1 MDKYSLKE
9 GFLKEGSVVIFPTDT
24 IYGLGCRLYDEVA
37 IKRIL
42 EIKKRPENKPLAVLC
57 DTLVT
62 VNDLAI
68 IDERVLKLAHAFWPG
83 AMTLVLKS
91 SLSHFEKTGH
101 KTVGVRIPDHS
112 GVIRLIKQN
121 GPLIATSVNLSGE
134 NPLTDYEK
142 IVERFTDE
150 VDYIYKETN
159 AFYLNVSSTTI
170 DLTNEEVKVVREGT
184 ITKENIKEILETT

>member
-1 MDKYSLKE
+1 MEKYSLKE

-24 IYGLGCRLYDEVA
+24 IYGLGCRLYDELA

-42 EIKKRPENKPLAVLC
+42 EIKKRPVNKPLAVLC

-68 IDERVLKLAHAFWPG
+68 INERVLKLAHAFWPG
-83 AMTLVLKS
+83 PITLVLKS
-91 SLSHFEKTGH
+91 SPSHFEKTGH

-121 GPLIATSVNLSGE
+121 GPLVATSVNLSGN
-134 NPLTDYEK
+134 NPLTDYEE
-142 IVERFTDE
+142 IVQHFSDK

-159 AFYLNVSSTTI
+159 AFYLNVSSTTV
-170 DLTNEEVKVVREGT
+170 DLTQGEVKVVREGT
-184 ITKENIKEILETT
+184 ITKNDIKEIL